1 MQFVVICAVLILLC
15 VGLHYIIDS
24 IKAEAELSY
33 SHINTHLMCSW
44 SEINPHQWPTG
55 GFSSKKKYH
64 NANITLTFN

>member
-44 SEINPHQWPTG
+44 SEINPHQ
-55 GFSSKKKYH
+55 
-64 NANITLTFN
+64 